1 MYGILLATHILAATI
16 WTGGHLVLAI
26 VILPGV
32 LKQRSPQRLI
42 DFESAY
48 EKIGMPALVIQVVTG
63 LMLAYHFL
71 PDFSLWLDMSL
82 PQARGIMIKLVLLAL
97 TVILALDARFRVI
110 PHLSASKLTDMAW
123 HIIPVTI
130 ISVLFVLTGV
140 SFRTGWLV

>member
-1 MYGILLATHILAATI
+1 MYGILLATHILAATV
-16 WTGGHLVLAI
+16 WTGGHLILAT

-32 LKQRSPQRLI
+32 LKQRSVQRLV

-48 EKIGMPALVIQVVTG
+48 EKIGMPALLIQVITG
-63 LMLAYHFL
+63 LMLAYHYL
-71 PDFSLWLDMSL
+71 PDPRLWLDTSSPL
-82 PQARGIMIKLVLLAL
+82 ARGIMIKLTLLAL
-97 TVILALDARFRVI
+97 TVMLALDARFRVI
-110 PHLSASKLTDMAW
+110 PQLSAAKLTDMAW